1 MHKFKFKLPLIIGLI
16 GILIFSSVG
25 IALGSVVH
33 RVSPGENLWTIAR
46 WYNTTV
52 NQIKTANN
60 YWSNRIT
67 VGQQLVIP
75 GNFKTHRVK
84 PGDSLHKIAHRFS
97 VSINQLRIHNGIWH
111 NIIRSGDILTIPS
124 STEAK
129 NSYAANT
136 VPNYISDKEFDL
148 LSRLVQAEA
157 LGESFE
163 GKVAVAAVVLNRVED
178 SKFPNTI
185 SKVIYQPLAFEPVM
199 NGRIY
204 HPANNES
211 IKAVE
216 AALNGWDPTNNSLY
230 FYNPAKVYSP
240 YNWIWSRSI
249 TTRID
254 NHVFAL

>member
-1 MHKFKFKLPLIIGLI
+1 MHKFKLSLIIGLI
-16 GILIFSSVG
+16 GILLFSSVG
-25 IALGSVVH
+25 IASGSVVH
-33 RVSPGENLWTIAR
+33 RVSPGENLWTIAS

-52 NQIKTANN
+52 NQIKTTNN
-60 YWSNRIT
+60 HWSNKIT

-75 GNFKTHRVK
+75 GKTQTYRVK
-84 PGDSLHKIAHRFS
+84 PGDSLHKIAHRFDIS
-97 VSINQLRIHNGIWH
+97 LNKLRIYNGIWH
-111 NIIRSGDILTIPS
+111 NIIRPGNILTIPS
-124 STEAK
+124 SAEAK
-129 NSYAANT
+129 SSYEANT
-136 VPNYISDKEFDL
+136 ASNHISNKEFDL

-204 HPANNES
+204 HPADKES

-240 YNWIWSRSI
+240 YNWIWSRPI
-249 TTRID
+249 IKRID